1 MIEFRKLTDDNPVL
15 QLSPLLRAGLRTME
29 YAAENGGIGLTATKA
44 FQRRFVHW
52 AVEHVNWPGFGLE
65 EAFSVSK
72 VVNEYEFPPIQIVH
86 YLLLQR
92 KLGRHYKGKFLL
104 TKKGKGL
111 LKSPAQLFHE
121 LMPFFILEVDHSSYA
136 RLDERPIGNWDVW
149 LNVMNVELEAG
160 LSEKQVYGLFYGE
173 GPDWGNAGWREMA
186 VFSSYVLKP
195 LEWAG
200 LVSVHEV
207 EGSDGR
213 SWMHF
218 KTPLWG
224 EALRLETDKM
234 VKVAV
239 RH

>member
-1 MIEFRKLTDDNPVL
+1 MIEFLELPDDHPAL
-15 QLSPLLRAGLRTME
+15 RLSPLLRAAQYTMK

-44 FQRRFVHW
+44 FQRKFVHW

-72 VVNEYEFPPIQIVH
+72 VVNEYEFPSIQIVH
-86 YLLLQR
+86 FLLLQR

-104 TKKGKGL
+104 TKKGKDL

-160 LSEKQVYGLFYGE
+160 QSEKQIYGLFYGE
-173 GPDWGNAGWREMA
+173 GPDWGNAGWRGMA
-186 VFSSYVLKP
+186 IFSSYVLKP

-207 EGSDGR
+207 KGGSRHD
-213 SWMHF
+213 WMYF
-218 KTPLWG
+218 KTLLWSG
-224 EALRLETDKM
+224 VLRLETDEM
-234 VKVAV
+234 VKATV